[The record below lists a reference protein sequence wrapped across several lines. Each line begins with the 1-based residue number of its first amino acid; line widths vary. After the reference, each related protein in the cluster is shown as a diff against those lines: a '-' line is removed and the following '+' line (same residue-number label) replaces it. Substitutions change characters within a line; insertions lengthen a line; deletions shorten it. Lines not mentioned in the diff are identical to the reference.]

1 MENDGNKSYLSV
13 KTIKMKKQLL
23 ALLSATFLTCQL
35 ANAQSCPE
43 VCPAE
48 GLNASFEWIQG
59 VSIGPLTN
67 ISGSNNGYADFGD
80 TFSATFTA
88 GTTVFYT
95 LGAGF
100 GDGPFSESWKAWMD
114 FNQDGDFDDVGEEIF
129 TNFGQ
134 FQVNGSFV
142 IPATAFNG
150 STKLRI
156 AMGFGSFPE
165 VCVNVN
171 EGEIEDYC
179 VTIVGGVMP
188 PDECDSSI
196 PVTGLTSTVNATN
209 VTLSWNPVPNSVG
222 CRVSGGPLGSF
233 NQNRNVIGFE
243 VSSFTVP
250 LTAINPAITYNWKV
264 VCGCSLNPPYDLT
277 PDSEVDLF
285 SSSASI
291 AVNGGQTSVSDM
303 TLSPNP
309 TNGNLNL
316 TVTAQGNANE
326 QIIVTDLL
334 GRTVM
339 QENVNVIEGMNNFN
353 LDVSSLSSGT
363 YILILKDGNNHMTS
377 MRFIRE

>member
-1 MENDGNKSYLSV
+1 V
-13 KTIKMKKQLL
+13 
-23 ALLSATFLTCQL
+23 
-35 ANAQSCPE
+35 
-43 VCPAE
+43 
-48 GLNASFEWIQG
+48 
-59 VSIGPLTN
+59 
-67 ISGSNNGYADFGD
+67 
-80 TFSATFTA
+80 
-88 GTTVFYT
+88 
-95 LGAGF
+95 GF
-100 GDGPFSESWKAWMD
+100 GDGPFSETWVGWLDA
-114 FNQDGDFDDVGEEIF
+114 NQDGAFDESEQLFSI
-129 TNFGQ
+129 FGQ
-134 FQVNGSFV
+134 TSVSGSFI
-142 IPATAFNG
+142 IPSTAING
-150 STKLRI
+150 TTRLRV
-156 AMGFGSFPE
+156 AMGFSVAQPCE
-165 VCVNVN
+165 NIN

-188 PDECDSSI
+188 PDECDSSM

-264 VCGCSLNPPYDLT
+264 VCGCSINPPYDLT

-285 SSSASI
+285 SSGASI
-291 AVNGGQTSVSDM
+291 AANGGQTSVSDL

-316 TVTAQGNANE
+316 AVTAQGNANE

-353 LDVSSLSSGT
+353 LDVSSLTSGT
-363 YILILKDGNNHMTS
+363 YILILRDGNNQMTS